1 MNTILHLIYFLKIE
15 GFIKYMYC
23 NKDMGLVLLKLTK
36 SKGNPFH
43 LDIVILVIKFT
54 TSHDVHAKSQS
65 DFYSVPAMQVH
76 VLIYSQLE

>member
-1 MNTILHLIYFLKIE
+1 MFENVLFWFL
-15 GFIKYMYC
+15 MHQAHVACC
-23 NKDMGLVLLKLTK
+23 NKDIGLVLLKVTK
-36 SKGNPFH
+36 SKANPLH

-65 DFYSVPAMQVH
+65 DFYSVPAVQVH